1 MVLHSTLCL
10 IPLLKQI
17 CKGLE
22 VYSFVDIMQKHSTLC
37 QQFFVPSADVDD
49 KADGDFIMQNILPKL
64 LDKGSLRETK
74 ETAII
79 NFLQDFLQ
87 EIESGEERDL
97 DVILGKTRAAATSAQ
112 LADTASYS
120 TNASEPQPSSSS
132 PGAAEHRWIQQGA
145 KPKVLSSTPLRKDP
159 WTKVESR
166 NGGRARESWRSRP
179 SSPGDIA
186 LHNKFTLLDD
196 EEFPPLRAGARSKD
210 SRSPPPSLGSLTD
223 FPLMRS
229 STPPAPTPTGGSAG
243 VLPHTSCVIARRGSG
258 GCAASSQRT
267 QSPVTSCD
275 RGSNSAPAGGST
287 APRKDPAHFPAAA
300 PASAP
305 RPGPSVLIL
314 GSSLVRHVRV
324 KNAYTSCNP
333 GALVQDIKDSAP
345 TILRQHPTVSTV
357 VIHIGLN
364 DLRLQQRHGINFHSY
379 ADDTQLYISMSPD
392 DTRSM
397 DALFNC
403 ILDIK
408 SWMAE
413 NFLQLNQDKTEVLV
427 IGPEAQREKLLSK
440 LQTQSFNPSSQNCF
454 YLMNPRG
461 PCAPLAAGS

>member
-1 MVLHSTLCL
+1 MPSLTSTSCESCAGLSQKVAEL
-10 IPLLKQI
+10 EQQI
-17 CKGLE
+17 T
-22 VYSFVDIMQKHSTLC
+22 TLFKI
-37 QQFFVPSADVDD
+37 Q
-49 KADGDFIMQNILPKL
+49 
-64 LDKGSLRETK
+64 
-74 ETAII
+74 
-79 NFLQDFLQ
+79 
-87 EIESGEERDL
+87 EERDL

-145 KPKVLSSTPLRKDP
+145 KPKVLSSTPLCKDA

-166 NGGRARESWRSRP
+166 NGGRARESWPSRP

-186 LHNKFTLLDD
+186 LHNKFTVLDD
-196 EEFPPLRAGARSKD
+196 EEFPPLRAGQSQQQPPTARRQTRPGSMRFTPAPKHHGARSKD

-229 STPPAPTPTGGSAG
+229 STPPAPTTGGSAG

-314 GSSLVRHVRV
+314 GSSL
-324 KNAYTSCNP
+324 
-333 GALVQDIKDSAP
+333 DIKDSAP
-345 TILRQHPTVSTV
+345 
-357 VIHIGLN
+357 
-364 DLRLQQRHGINFHSY
+364 
-379 ADDTQLYISMSPD
+379 
-392 DTRSM
+392 
-397 DALFNC
+397 
-403 ILDIK
+403 
-408 SWMAE
+408 
-413 NFLQLNQDKTEVLV
+413 
-427 IGPEAQREKLLSK
+427 
-440 LQTQSFNPSSQNCF
+440 PSSVNTPQSQQSSF
-454 YLMNPRG
+454 TLD
-461 PCAPLAAGS
+461 